1 MIEVIILGAIQGIA
15 EWLPVSSEGMVVLVQ
30 TVFFDEANFSALVSF
45 AIWLHVGTFFA
56 ALVYFW
62 KDVVRL
68 VRGLFCYKK
77 SRKETQSLLRFLI
90 ISTLI
95 SGGIGFALL
104 KGLEGLLEG
113 IGAQVFWIVMLVGVS
128 LLITGYLQLT
138 KKVKGIRKEGE
149 LCTKDAVILGIVQG
163 FAIVPGLSRS
173 GLTVAALLL
182 RKFHDVSALRL
193 SFLMSMPIVLGAN
206 IVLQA
211 GELSITKESLIGLFV
226 AFVLG
231 LATIHG
237 LMIFARKVNV
247 GLFVL
252 LFGILTIASAFIL

>member
-1 MIEVIILGAIQGIA
+1 M
-15 EWLPVSSEGMVVLVQ
+15 
-30 TVFFDEANFSALVSF
+30 
-45 AIWLHVGTFFA
+45 
-56 ALVYFW
+56 
-62 KDVVRL
+62 
-68 VRGLFCYKK
+68 
-77 SRKETQSLLRFLI
+77 
-90 ISTLI
+90 
-95 SGGIGFALL
+95 
-104 KGLEGLLEG
+104 
-113 IGAQVFWIVMLVGVS
+113 
-128 LLITGYLQLT
+128 
-138 KKVKGIRKEGE
+138 
-149 LCTKDAVILGIVQG
+149 
-163 FAIVPGLSRS
+163 
-173 GLTVAALLL
+173 
-182 RKFHDVSALRL
+182 SALRL